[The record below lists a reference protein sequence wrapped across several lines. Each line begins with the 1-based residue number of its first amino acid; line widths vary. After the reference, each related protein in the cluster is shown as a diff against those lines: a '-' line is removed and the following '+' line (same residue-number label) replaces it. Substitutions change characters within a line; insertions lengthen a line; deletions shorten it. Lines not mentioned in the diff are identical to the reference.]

1 MENQDIKNFI
11 LDTLKLMAA
20 VGESELTI
28 RKTALQFINSRIL
41 ENEDMALVN
50 LIIENRVNK

>member
-1 MENQDIKNFI
+1 MENQEIKNFI

-20 VGESELTI
+20 VGESELMI

-50 LIIENRVNK
+50 SIIENRVNK

>member
-1 MENQDIKNFI
+1 MENQEIKNFI

-20 VGESELTI
+20 VGESELII

-41 ENEDMALVN
+41 ENEDMASVN
-50 LIIENRVNK
+50 SIIENRANK